1 MHVLLKRRSWRVA
14 TTWLLAA
21 MQLHLL
27 LVLVFHHHYV
37 PEFALAF
44 STTTN
49 TVQQAD
55 RHRQPLNRSQ
65 DCCAGCQI
73 VRHGAVRPAL
83 GNPTAQRLSVSPL
96 LTIRVPAVVL
106 IVQPATW
113 HGRAPP
119 LA

>member
-1 MHVLLKRRSWRVA
+1 VLGLLKRRSWRVA

-27 LVLVFHHHYV
+27 LVLVFHNNYI

-44 STTTN
+44 SNTTKI
-49 TVQQAD
+49 QQMA
-55 RHRQPLNRSQ
+55 RQSHPLHHSQ
-65 DCCAGCQI
+65 DCCTGCQI
-73 VRHGAVRPAL
+73 LRHGAVRPAL

-96 LTIRVPAVVL
+96 LTVRAPAVVL